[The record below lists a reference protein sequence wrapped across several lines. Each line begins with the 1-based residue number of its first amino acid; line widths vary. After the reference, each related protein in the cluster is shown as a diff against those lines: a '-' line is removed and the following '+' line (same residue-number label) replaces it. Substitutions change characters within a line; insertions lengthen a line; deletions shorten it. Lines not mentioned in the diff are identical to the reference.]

1 MRIAVVHGYF
11 LSDSGSGV
19 YVRELAKQFARDGHE
34 VTLVC
39 QEQESLDYLF
49 IDSCYEM
56 KPDNKEMTEVWQR
69 EKAFAGSC
77 RIIRPDIKKNLL
89 TYVKSSNTKF
99 NSATFQDAPGAVIE
113 DYLESNITAL
123 ESVFRRWPPEA
134 VLANHAIMQPYEVR
148 DALVN
153 TAPYCATIH
162 GSALNFS
169 VKTDPR
175 LRPYFLDGMRDAK
188 AIIALSEDSARD
200 VISYSG
206 KLGLDISGHT
216 SVVPPGVDTSLFC
229 PGAGLGPEQD
239 EIVVAGRLLW
249 TKGTHYA
256 VAATPLICQSGKD
269 IHLVLAGD
277 GPMEKPLKAFIE
289 LLDQGCI
296 AEARKLTEEEPE
308 LKANKEYGP
317 VIPDFGWE
325 EEELYAKAAK
335 ANTKDRIKFVGHL
348 AHEQLAPLLAGAD
361 IVLMPSVYPE
371 AYGMAVVEGLSS
383 GAVPIASYHSGL
395 KTPLD
400 ILEAKIKD
408 PVIKSIIRGVS
419 LTRALA
425 DSVVHILDRYPTKDT
440 RFRDRLH
447 ALAETRFSWARTAE
461 MYIMLFKE

>member
-19 YVRELAKQFARDGHE
+19 YVRELVKQFVSGGHE

-39 QEQESLDYLF
+39 QEQEPRDYPF

-56 KPDNKEMTEVWQR
+56 KPDNKEINKVWRR

-77 RIIRPDIKKNLL
+77 RIIRPDIKNNLL
-89 TYVKSSNTKF
+89 TYVQTSNTEF
-99 NSATFQDAPGAVIE
+99 NSTTFQDAPGAVIE

-123 ESVFRRWPPEA
+123 ETVFRRWPPEA
-134 VLANHAIMQPYEVR
+134 VSANHAIMQPYEVR

-153 TAPYCATIH
+153 TAPYCVTIH

-188 AIIALSEDSARD
+188 AIVALSEDSAHD
-200 VISYSG
+200 VISYTE

-216 SVVPPGVDTSLFC
+216 SVVPPGVDTNLFY
-229 PGAGLGPEQD
+229 PGAGLGPGPD
-239 EIVVAGRLLW
+239 TIVVAGRLLW

-256 VAATPLICQSGKD
+256 VAAIPLICQSGKD

-277 GPMEKPLKAFIE
+277 GPMEEPLKAFIG
-289 LLDQGCI
+289 LLDTGHI
-296 AEARKLTEEEPE
+296 TEARRLTEEEPE
-308 LKANKEYGP
+308 LKSAREYGP

-325 EEELYAKAAK
+325 EEELYGKAAK
-335 ANTKDRIKFVGHL
+335 ANIKERIKFAGHL
-348 AHEQLAPLLAGAD
+348 AHEQLAPLLASAD
-361 IVLMPSVYPE
+361 IAMMPSVYPE
-371 AYGMAVVEGLSS
+371 AYGMAVVEGLSA
-383 GAVPIASYHSGL
+383 GAVPVASYQTGL

-400 ILEAKIKD
+400 ILAAKIKD
-408 PVIKSIIRGVS
+408 PVIKSMIQGVS

-425 DSVVHILDRYPTKDT
+425 DSVVHVLDRYPTKDSGW
-440 RFRDRLH
+440 RDGLH
-447 ALAETRFSWARTAE
+447 ALAEARFSWARTAE
-461 MYIMLFKE
+461 MYIMLFRE